1 MNVLYILIGLLI
13 VCVIFIPKK
22 KYNYYENFNDPNK
35 LNFKNSFKKI
45 PNLIPH
51 LLI

>member
-1 MNVLYILIGLLI
+1 MNVLYILIGLLF

-22 KYNYYENFNDPNK
+22 KYNNYENFNDPNK